1 MIEQAYASGILAYEK
16 IRVNVHAGVVCHV
29 LAGVTSSVG
38 QSPKHRYCI
47 VDAQDYQC
55 DLVL

>member
-1 MIEQAYASGILAYEK
+1 M
-16 IRVNVHAGVVCHV
+16 RVNVHAGVVCHV

-38 QSPKHRYCI
+38 RSPKHRYGI